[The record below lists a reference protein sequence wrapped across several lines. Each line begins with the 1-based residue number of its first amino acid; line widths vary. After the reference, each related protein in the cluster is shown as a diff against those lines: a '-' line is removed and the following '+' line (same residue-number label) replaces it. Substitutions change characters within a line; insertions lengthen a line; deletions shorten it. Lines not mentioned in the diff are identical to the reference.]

1 MADSRTVE
9 WRNWDSPAV
18 TGEAADW
25 SSRIAMAARAE
36 REWDDLGWKRWL
48 RDWWSSWE
56 ELERFAAAD
65 PSMAAPS
72 MAERPE
78 AAETAAAE
86 ILAAETAAAK
96 IVAAKI
102 VAAEIA
108 VPRTLRRGTRLGILG
123 RRGWPADRGRRS

>member
-1 MADSRTVE
+1 ME
-9 WRNWDSPAV
+9 
-18 TGEAADW
+18 
-25 SSRIAMAARAE
+25 ARAE
-36 REWDDLGWKRWL
+36 REWDDLGLQRWL

-56 ELERFAAAD
+56 ELARFAAAAPSLAD
-65 PSMAAPS
+65 PSTADS
-72 MAERPE
+72 STAERPE

-96 IVAAKI
+96 IL
-102 VAAEIA
+102 AAEIA